1 MEQNS
6 TDSSQAKVVWEI
18 PEEDLEW
25 EELHKLWADQ
35 PEEEG
40 FISQVQRGREGL
52 NEGMDNGL
60 KRINTYIHG
69 THRGRYILIGADS
82 GVGKTTLADFMYVYS
97 LWRAAKRAGIR
108 LYVKYFSF
116 EISATEKKA
125 KWVAQWIRAVYR
137 EDLPTDY
144 IMGRIAGMRLEDR
157 HMKMVMRAYAIV
169 EEVLKDVT
177 IIDYL
182 LHPTGM
188 LNRVIEEHFEKIG
201 TVIRDTPK
209 EGKKKGMIKA
219 YRPKDPTAM
228 TVVITDHLALINGEA
243 GAMNTKAAMDRW
255 SLYSVQLRN
264 IFRCTLVQ
272 IQQFSTSMMSAYR
285 EQKRTEVAIAPQRL
299 DFGDS
304 TYTYRDAD
312 LVFGLVKP
320 IQYNLPVFHGYNLE
334 QLGPYFVAMYLMKN
348 RYGPADRML
357 PLFMNPISGMFY
369 DIPSPHSDLS
379 HFDTQAKYLDDICQA
394 FNSPQGP
401 TPSNP
406 LG

>member
-6 TDSSQAKVVWEI
+6 TGSNQAKVIWEI
-18 PEEDLEW
+18 PQEDLEW
-25 EELHKLWADQ
+25 EELHKVWTDQ
-35 PEEEG
+35 PEDEG
-40 FISQVQRGREGL
+40 FIAQVLRGREGL

-60 KRINTYIHG
+60 KRVNTYIHG

-97 LWRAAKRAGIR
+97 LWRAAKKTGIK

-125 KWVAQWIRAVYR
+125 KWVAQWIRSVYR
-137 EDLPTDY
+137 IDLPTDY
-144 IMGRIAGMRLEDR
+144 ITGKIADLRLSDE
-157 HMKMVMRAYAIV
+157 HLKMVMHAYAIV

-188 LNRVIEEHFEKIG
+188 LNRVVEEHFEKIG

-219 YRPKDPTAM
+219 YRPNDPTAM
-228 TVVITDHLALINGEA
+228 TVVIVDHLALINGEA
-243 GAMNTKAAMDRW
+243 GALNTKAAMDRW

-264 IFRCTLVQ
+264 IFKCTIVQ

-357 PLFMNPISGMFY
+357 PLFMNPIAGMFY
-369 DIPSPHSDLS
+369 DVPSPTSNLS
-379 HFDTQAKYLDDICQA
+379 FFDDQAKYLDDICQQ